1 MTAQVHA
8 YEIVGAAAR
17 PLGAYASMSQA
28 TAGFPQ
34 GAYTTFRTYGGSRVL
49 RFDQH
54 LRRLEESVELQG
66 RPGARLSR
74 ADVGAALAEAIAAG
88 GAASRDWRLR
98 LTFAPPGL
106 FAAIEP
112 FEPLPPALYATGVAC
127 VTVPLH
133 RENPHAK
140 DTRFLKEAS
149 GAYERLPVGVQEGLM
164 VAEDG
169 AILEGLSS
177 NFFAVRDGALR
188 TEGERVLL
196 GVTRSLVLEVAG
208 ALVPVVTAAVRRE
221 ELRSLSEC
229 FITSVSREVLPV
241 VRIDGVAIGGGMPG
255 PVTRGVMA
263 AFEELVRQEAR
274 PLTSPPT
281 SPRLRRPGS

>member
-1 MTAQVHA
+1 MPGAARA
-8 YEIVGAAAR
+8 YEIVHTEPR
-17 PLGAYASMSQA
+17 LLGTYASISEA
-28 TAGFPQ
+28 SAGFPQ

-49 RFDQH
+49 RFGQH
-54 LRRLEESVELQG
+54 VRRLEESVELQG
-66 RPGARLSR
+66 RPAGPLGS
-74 ADVGAALAEAIAAG
+74 ADIGAALAQAIAADAG
-88 GAASRDWRLR
+88 GSAEWRIR

-112 FEPLPPALYATGVAC
+112 FEPLPPALYERGATC
-127 VTVPLH
+127 VTVPLR

-149 GAYERLPVGVQEGLM
+149 GAYERLPAGVQEGLM

-196 GVTRSLVLEVAG
+196 GVTRSLVIEVASG
-208 ALVPVVTAAVRRE
+208 LLPVVTTAVRE
-221 ELRSLSEC
+221 DELASVSEC
-229 FITSVSREVLPV
+229 FVTSVSREVLPV
-241 VRIDGVAIGGGMPG
+241 VRIDGVAIGGGVPG
-255 PVTRGVMA
+255 TVTRRVIAG
-263 AFEELVRQEAR
+263 FEELVRREAA
-274 PLTSPPT
+274 PLTSQPT
-281 SPRLRRPGS
+281 SPPPHRPGS